1 MSNGRNAS
9 FPAAARRPRKSSN
22 MVFQHLEGILAV
34 DVRTPSRSNRTAS
47 KWPGVIGSCGDL
59 MAVAPMLALHVV
71 PFGRSGSSVDPAA
84 QTPAPLG
91 DCWQVVA
98 IPRDVLLVLDQL
110 LLDRLLEVGGAGAQL
125 RQPGDPVPHEM
136 EPVEVVEHPH
146 GEGGHRRAL
155 FLVPADVEAIGIAS
169 ATNCQ
174 LGPTT
179 PKRWF
184 ISAASWLL
192 VTESG
197 PHSLARR
204 VAARALKYGRAGQKS
219 K

>member
-1 MSNGRNAS
+1 MSIGRS
-9 FPAAARRPRKSSN
+9 GSSPAAARRPRKSSN
-22 MVFQHLEGILAV
+22 IVFQHLEWILAV

-71 PFGRSGSSVDPAA
+71 PFGRSGSSADAAA

-125 RQPGDPVPHEM
+125 RPPVGHLRPEM
-136 EPVEVVEHPH
+136 EP
-146 GEGGHRRAL
+146 GGG
-155 FLVPADVEAIGIAS
+155 AD
-169 ATNCQ
+169 TD
-174 LGPTT
+174 P
-179 PKRWF
+179 
-184 ISAASWLL
+184 
-192 VTESG
+192 
-197 PHSLARR
+197 
-204 VAARALKYGRAGQKS
+204 
-219 K
+219 